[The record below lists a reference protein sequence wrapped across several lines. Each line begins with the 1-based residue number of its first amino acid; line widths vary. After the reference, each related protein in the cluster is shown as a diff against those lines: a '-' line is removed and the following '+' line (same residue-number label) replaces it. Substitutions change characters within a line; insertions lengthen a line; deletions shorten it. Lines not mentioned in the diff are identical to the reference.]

1 MRPKRISLAAF
12 VFCFDP
18 QDFLTPGTKKNNTCS
33 ISPSQ
38 TVKPITGCGHG
49 PELHF
54 FQQHFGL
61 DPSKIQ
67 GLDTH
72 QGPEN
77 RVEDMASGVAKPV
90 VVKNGGGDGGWG
102 WGCLV
107 FPFFFNVKPCYIN
120 IEHLLIQ
127 FGG

>member
-18 QDFLTPGTKKNNTCS
+18 QDFLTPGTKRITHA
-33 ISPSQ
+33 PSHQ
-38 TVKPITGCGHG
+38 PKPTGCGHG

-90 VVKNGGGDGGWG
+90 VVKNGGVMGGEVGVVW
-102 WGCLV
+102 
-107 FPFFFNVKPCYIN
+107 FFLFFDVTACYIN

>member
-1 MRPKRISLAAF
+1 MASFDKKLANLEPRSF
-12 VFCFDP
+12 
-18 QDFLTPGTKKNNTCS
+18 
-33 ISPSQ
+33 SPTQ

-77 RVEDMASGVAKPV
+77 RVEDMAGGVAKPV
-90 VVKNGGGDGGWG
+90 G
-102 WGCLV
+102 
-107 FPFFFNVKPCYIN
+107 
-120 IEHLLIQ
+120 
-127 FGG
+127 